1 MNAGLAKPI
10 HRIWFIPERPLILI
24 KSLPGPRLT
33 RWVFAPLLA
42 SPWRDDPLRRSAP
55 LRSNS
60 FATHNSGVNVVSSV
74 VASESADPNRTFAG
88 TAPVQPSAAI
98 LAIP

>member
-10 HRIWFIPERPLILI
+10 HRIWFIPERPLISI

-42 SPWRDDPLRRSAP
+42 SPWRDDPLRRSCFTSKLFFCDAQF
-55 LRSNS
+55 R
-60 FATHNSGVNVVSSV
+60 G
-74 VASESADPNRTFAG
+74 
-88 TAPVQPSAAI
+88 
-98 LAIP
+98 